1 MNPGTA
7 ALSRGLDVLVA
18 LAEPEAARAGLGV
31 AQLTE
36 LIGADKSQ
44 LSRTLATLDEQ
55 GFVARDSET
64 LTYRLGWR
72 LFSLAARSGD
82 APLIAAARPVL
93 LALVAEFGESAHLSV
108 RLGDQVL
115 TLATES
121 PISVIH
127 APGRVGGLTPL
138 ATTSAGRALVVDLPA
153 DELERLGLASHTAA
167 IGHACSDGYAIV
179 REEFEPGLV
188 SVAAPIR
195 GANGTVIGAINV
207 SAPSFRFDDRLEEAA
222 PIVVEAAAAIGLP
235 LGSPHLI

>member
-55 GFVARDSET
+55 GFVTRDPDT
-64 LTYRLGWR
+64 LAYRLGWR

-82 APLIAAARPVL
+82 APLITAARPVL

-121 PISVIH
+121 PISAIH

-153 DELERLGLASHTAA
+153 DELDQLGLTSHAAA
-167 IGHACSDGYAIV
+167 IERARSDGYAIV

-195 GANGTVIGAINV
+195 GANDMVIGVINV
-207 SAPSFRFDDRLEEAA
+207 SAPSFRFEDRLDEAA
-222 PIVVEAAAAIGLP
+222 PIVVEATAAIGMT
-235 LGSPHLI
+235 LGSPHLV

>member
-18 LAEPEAARAGLGV
+18 LAEPGAARDGLGV
-31 AQLTE
+31 ARLTE

-55 GFVARDSET
+55 GFVTRDSDT

-72 LFSLAARSGD
+72 LYSLAARAGD

-93 LALVAEFGESAHLSV
+93 LALVAEFAESAHLSV

-121 PISVIH
+121 PTSAIH

-138 ATTSAGRALVVDLPA
+138 GTTSAGRALVVDLA
-153 DELERLGLASHTAA
+153 TDELERLGLTSHAAA
-167 IGHACSDGYAIV
+167 IALARADGYAIV

-195 GANGTVIGAINV
+195 GANDMVIGAINV
-207 SAPSFRFDDRLEEAA
+207 SAPSFRFEEHLDEAA
-222 PIVVEAAAAIGLP
+222 PIVVEATAAIGMT
-235 LGSPHLI
+235 LGSPHLV